1 MASFSILEIAGHAL
15 AAQSTRLNTVASNLA
30 NADTVA
36 GRPEDVYRAKQPVFR
51 TLLTESGDTT
61 VQVTEIRESTEEPEL
76 RYQPGHPDADENGY
90 VYAPSVDVVE
100 AMADMLSA
108 SRSYQSSLELMN
120 TSKDLLMRTLETGR
134 G

>member
-1 MASFSILEIAGHAL
+1 MANFSVLEIAGRSL

-36 GRPEDVYRAKQPVFR
+36 GSPEEVYRARHPVFR
-51 TLLTESGDTT
+51 AMLTESGDAT
-61 VQVTEIRESTEEPEL
+61 VQVTEIRESQAEPEM
-76 RYQPGHPDADENGY
+76 RYMPGHPEADEKGY
-90 VYAPSVDVVE
+90 VYAPGIDAVE

-108 SRSYQSSLELMN
+108 SRSYQSSLEVMN
-120 TSKDLLMRTLETGR
+120 TTKDLMMRTLQTGR

>member
-1 MASFSILEIAGHAL
+1 MASFSILEVAGHAL

-36 GRPEDVYRAKQPVFR
+36 GRPEDVYRAKMPVFR

-61 VQVTEIRESTEEPEL
+61 VQVTEVLESTEEPQL
-76 RYQPGHPDADENGY
+76 RYQPGHPEADENGY

>member
-51 TLLTESGDTT
+51 TMLTESGDTT

>member
-1 MASFSILEIAGHAL
+1 MASFSILEIAGHSL

-36 GRPEDVYRAKQPVFR
+36 GSPDQVYRAKHPVFR
-51 TLLTESGDTT
+51 TLITESGDTS
-61 VQVTEIRESTEEPEL
+61 VRVADVIESTDEPEM
-76 RYQPGHPDADENGY
+76 RYQPGHPDADEQGY
-90 VYAPSVDVVE
+90 VYAPGIDVVE

-108 SRSYQSSLELMN
+108 SRSYQSSLDMMN

>member
-51 TLLTESGDTT
+51 TMLTESGDTT

-76 RYQPGHPDADENGY
+76 RYQPGHPEADENGY

>member
-1 MASFSILEIAGHAL
+1 MASFSILEVAGHAL

-36 GRPEDVYRAKQPVFR
+36 GRPEDVYRAKMPVFR
-51 TLLTESGDTT
+51 MLLTESGDTT
-61 VQVTEIRESTEEPEL
+61 VQVTEVRESTEEPQL
-76 RYQPGHPDADENGY
+76 RYQPGHPEADDNGY
-90 VYAPSVDVVE
+90 VYAPNVDVVE